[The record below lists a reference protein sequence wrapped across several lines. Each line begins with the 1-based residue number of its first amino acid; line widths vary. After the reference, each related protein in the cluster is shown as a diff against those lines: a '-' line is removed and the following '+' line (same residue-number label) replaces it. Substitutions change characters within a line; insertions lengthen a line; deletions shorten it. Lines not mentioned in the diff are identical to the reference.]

1 MVFDSMG
8 LLAFLQAAFFLNSMM
23 GASQGFSMRQNF
35 PRFAFLSFAVTASL
49 CIGCSNKPD
58 WHAETYPVTG
68 TVTINGSPP
77 LNAFLVLHT
86 TDGSRIDVRG
96 TTPTAIIDEKG
107 YFSFK
112 TYEKSDGAPVGQ
124 FALTLHWPM
133 SLTSPDAIDR
143 LGEKFADPAKPL
155 MNVDVIRGKN
165 VIPPIDLKNVKV
177 LPQK

>member
-1 MVFDSMG
+1 MP
-8 LLAFLQAAFFLNSMM
+8 LT
-23 GASQGFSMRQNF
+23 F
-35 PRFAFLSFAVTASL
+35 PRSTLFMIAFAVTHCL
-49 CIGCSNKPD
+49 GCSNKPD
-58 WHAETYPVTG
+58 WHADTFPVTG

-86 TDGSRIDVRG
+86 TDGSRLDSRG
-96 TTPTAIIDEKG
+96 TTPTAIVDEKG
-107 YFSFK
+107 DYSFT
-112 TYEKSDGAPVGQ
+112 TYQKSDGAPVGQ

-143 LGEKFADPAKPL
+143 LGEKYADPAKPL